1 MVYNCTEVLSITEIN
16 DLDDIISIYPN
27 PSRKFNLK
35 LRNLSNFTFDLYD
48 ITGKKVMTKV
58 HINKNDFVLDLN
70 QFQKG
75 LYFIKFQSDIGS
87 STKKLILE

>member
-1 MVYNCTEVLSITEIN
+1 VVYNCTKVLSISKIN

-27 PSRKFNLK
+27 PSKKFNLN

-48 ITGKKVMTKV
+48 ITGKKVMTKF
-58 HINKNDFVLDLN
+58 HICKNDFVLNLN